1 MNKKFWVL
9 GDTIYKG
16 GEGGEGIHNLYGV
29 IFTCTHIYFFLLL
42 GLQLASFPPIVLLT
56 QVFTPSEI
64 SLLFSYFS
72 LACSSVSLFVLLH
85 IFAFTRHCSVYFNI
99 WRGHQDG
106 CWSCLYTVRYCF
118 YCRLHFGYRFV
129 RLFAIYF
136 MQKPTWNTCYKRHQR
151 FETLLRTVL
160 SCGIFNVG

>member
-1 MNKKFWVL
+1 MHAY
-9 GDTIYKG
+9 I
-16 GEGGEGIHNLYGV
+16 
-29 IFTCTHIYFFLLL
+29 FFLLL

-85 IFAFTRHCSVYFNI
+85 IFAFTRHCSIYFKI

-129 RLFAIYF
+129 RLFVCLQFILCR
-136 MQKPTWNTCYKRHQR
+136 NLH
-151 FETLLRTVL
+151 ETRVIRGTKDSRLCFVPCWVAAFSTLAKEPNQGEGLLATGFL
-160 SCGIFNVG
+160 SGK